1 MASHVWS
8 PLIAA
13 LPPFPA
19 RDGWPAVDL
28 DPVELH
34 DARQAILPEKELNA
48 VEQLQRAYGDKY
60 RPLAMLDSKR
70 KASGLLHEYADE
82 QAVQKLKQAQ
92 QQKIQSE
99 HTPPKSKKKRI
110 DFER

>member
-1 MASHVWS
+1 M
-8 PLIAA
+8 
-13 LPPFPA
+13 
-19 RDGWPAVDL
+19 
-28 DPVELH
+28 ELH

-82 QAVQKLKQAQ
+82 QAVQKAET
-92 QQKIQSE
+92 SATAE
-99 HTPPKSKKKRI
+99 NSVRTHSPKSKKKRI